1 MDNSKNATEFK
12 EFRGEIGGNCMGTSM
27 NFPQYTQAEV
37 CSEEQRQL
45 IYAWKRGKMEL
56 DKNQVKIDQQLAY
69 EKESQAIK
77 VHCGIY
83 KELLGAEVYQ
93 NAEGILVYAVTA
105 PDGQTIRSRKLLSVG
120 ACESRMLIS
129 VNPCTR
135 VLEVSW
141 DKKKN
146 HAVYFPDAENG
157 ISTEMFCRKLKA
169 QGVEFLVSGRNE
181 KKAAAALLAFFY
193 GHAPWIYVPFYHGW
207 GQDAKGEWH
216 YAADDELTMQEVLS
230 NV

>member
-1 MDNSKNATEFK
+1 MSFTVCAVPGRVFAK
-12 EFRGEIGGNCMGTSM
+12 

-37 CSEEQRQL
+37 CSEEQRRL
-45 IYAWKRGKMEL
+45 IFEWQKGRLEL

-77 VHCGIY
+77 VRCGIY

-135 VLEVSW
+135 VLEVPW
-141 DKKKN
+141 GTNKN
-146 HAVYFPDAENG
+146 HAAFSPDAENR
-157 ISTEMFCRKLKA
+157 ISTVMFC
-169 QGVEFLVSGRNE
+169 
-181 KKAAAALLAFFY
+181 
-193 GHAPWIYVPFYHGW
+193 
-207 GQDAKGEWH
+207 
-216 YAADDELTMQEVLS
+216 
-230 NV
+230 